1 MVHPD
6 RRKPGPV
13 VESPA
18 PDAERHPW
26 QPPRAVPEPAWHEVE
41 TSVSESRR
49 LPPPVTPGRV
59 QNAGCLR

>member
-18 PDAERHPW
+18 PDAERNIW
-26 QPPRAVPEPAWHEVE
+26 QPPRAVPEPAWNDVE
-41 TSVSESRR
+41 ATVAESRR
-49 LPPPVTPGRV
+49 VPLPARV
-59 QNAGCLR
+59 QNAGSLR